1 MKFSKKDVIR
11 AGKNLI
17 DDNLVND
24 QEKFNSTMDVLTYWR
39 DSHLVPLEKSNQLLN
54 RYVHNIDKNA
64 FIAKRI
70 KRLDSI
76 KRKLKRFDKME
87 LKNMQ
92 DIGGI
97 RLVLSSQKQLDTMLK
112 ILTNEMCF
120 YKNNNELIKLDNYI
134 KHPKFDGYRSI
145 HIVGVF
151 QNNDKDDRKIEFQL
165 RTRLQH
171 SWATTLEIIENYKLA
186 AIRGNIT
193 EIKTIAKLTGIIS
206 ESNTAKG
213 VDVSESDIITQ
224 DNLNENADVIS
235 KLAAK
240 LDTVI
245 LASGPIDIL
254 SDGETTIAIDNGDEM
269 MPYITGSGCMLS
281 SIVGSCIGATNP
293 LEGTM
298 LAALLMT
305 IAGEKARSKVD
316 SENAGTGS
324 FRAYLIDY
332 LYKLDGQ
339 TLINKS
345 NIEIL

>member
-1 MKFSKKDVIR
+1 MTNKEKLLQKIPELLNEVKSKNPLTHCITNFVT
-11 AGKNLI
+11 
-17 DDNLVND
+17 VND
-24 QEKFNSTMDVLTYWR
+24 CANAVLAIGASPIMSE
-39 DSHLVPLEKSNQLLN
+39 DIEEVAEVVSIADALVINIGKLSHEQVEAMKISSAQANKINTP
-54 RYVHNIDKNA
+54 VI
-64 FIAKRI
+64 
-70 KRLDSI
+70 LD
-76 KRKLKRFDKME
+76 
-87 LKNMQ
+87 
-92 DIGGI
+92 
-97 RLVLSSQKQLDTMLK
+97 
-112 ILTNEMCF
+112 
-120 YKNNNELIKLDNYI
+120 
-134 KHPKFDGYRSI
+134 P
-145 HIVGVF
+145 VGVG
-151 QNNDKDDRKIEFQL
+151 ISQL
-165 RTRLQH
+165 RNKV
-171 SWATTLEIIENYKLA
+171 TLELIENYKLA

-269 MPYITGSGCMLS
+269 MPNITGSGCMLS

-293 LEGTM
+293 LEGTL
-298 LAALLMT
+298 LAALLMA

-316 SENAGTGS
+316 SENTGTGS

-339 TLINKS
+339 TLISKS

>member
-1 MKFSKKDVIR
+1 MTNKEKLLQKIPELLNEVKSKNPLTHCITNFVT
-11 AGKNLI
+11 
-17 DDNLVND
+17 VND
-24 QEKFNSTMDVLTYWR
+24 CANAVLAIGASPIMSE
-39 DSHLVPLEKSNQLLN
+39 DIEEVAEVVSIADALVINIGKLSHEQVEAMKISSAQANKINTP
-54 RYVHNIDKNA
+54 VI
-64 FIAKRI
+64 
-70 KRLDSI
+70 LD
-76 KRKLKRFDKME
+76 
-87 LKNMQ
+87 
-92 DIGGI
+92 
-97 RLVLSSQKQLDTMLK
+97 
-112 ILTNEMCF
+112 
-120 YKNNNELIKLDNYI
+120 
-134 KHPKFDGYRSI
+134 P
-145 HIVGVF
+145 VGVG
-151 QNNDKDDRKIEFQL
+151 ISQL
-165 RTRLQH
+165 RNKV
-171 SWATTLEIIENYKLA
+171 TLEIIENYKLA

-213 VDVSESDIITQ
+213 VDVSENDIITQ
-224 DNLNENADVIS
+224 DNLNENADIIS

-316 SENAGTGS
+316 SENAGTGI

>member
-1 MKFSKKDVIR
+1 MTNKEELLQKIPELLNEVKSKNPLTHCITNFVT
-11 AGKNLI
+11 
-17 DDNLVND
+17 VND
-24 QEKFNSTMDVLTYWR
+24 CANAVLAIGASPIMSE
-39 DSHLVPLEKSNQLLN
+39 DIEEVAEVVSIADALINIGKLSHEQVEAMKISSAQANKINTP
-54 RYVHNIDKNA
+54 VI
-64 FIAKRI
+64 
-70 KRLDSI
+70 LD
-76 KRKLKRFDKME
+76 
-87 LKNMQ
+87 
-92 DIGGI
+92 
-97 RLVLSSQKQLDTMLK
+97 
-112 ILTNEMCF
+112 
-120 YKNNNELIKLDNYI
+120 
-134 KHPKFDGYRSI
+134 P
-145 HIVGVF
+145 VGVG
-151 QNNDKDDRKIEFQL
+151 ISQL
-165 RTRLQH
+165 RNKV
-171 SWATTLEIIENYKLA
+171 TLEIIENYKLA

>member
-1 MKFSKKDVIR
+1 MTNKEKLLQKIPELLKEVKSKNPLTHCITNFVT
-11 AGKNLI
+11 
-17 DDNLVND
+17 VND
-24 QEKFNSTMDVLTYWR
+24 CANAVLAIGASPIMSE
-39 DSHLVPLEKSNQLLN
+39 DIEEVAEVVSIADALVINIGKLSHEQVEAMKISSAQANKINTP
-54 RYVHNIDKNA
+54 VI
-64 FIAKRI
+64 
-70 KRLDSI
+70 LD
-76 KRKLKRFDKME
+76 
-87 LKNMQ
+87 
-92 DIGGI
+92 
-97 RLVLSSQKQLDTMLK
+97 
-112 ILTNEMCF
+112 
-120 YKNNNELIKLDNYI
+120 
-134 KHPKFDGYRSI
+134 P
-145 HIVGVF
+145 VGVG
-151 QNNDKDDRKIEFQL
+151 ISQL
-165 RTRLQH
+165 RNKV
-171 SWATTLEIIENYKLA
+171 TLEIIENYKLA

-316 SENAGTGS
+316 SENAGTES

>member
-1 MKFSKKDVIR
+1 MTNKEKLLQKIPELLNEVKSKNPLTHCITTFVT
-11 AGKNLI
+11 
-17 DDNLVND
+17 VND
-24 QEKFNSTMDVLTYWR
+24 CANAVLAIGASPIMSE
-39 DSHLVPLEKSNQLLN
+39 DIEEVAEVVSIADALVINIGKLSHEQVEAMKISSAQANKINTP
-54 RYVHNIDKNA
+54 VI
-64 FIAKRI
+64 
-70 KRLDSI
+70 LD
-76 KRKLKRFDKME
+76 
-87 LKNMQ
+87 
-92 DIGGI
+92 
-97 RLVLSSQKQLDTMLK
+97 
-112 ILTNEMCF
+112 
-120 YKNNNELIKLDNYI
+120 
-134 KHPKFDGYRSI
+134 P
-145 HIVGVF
+145 VGVG
-151 QNNDKDDRKIEFQL
+151 ISQL
-165 RTRLQH
+165 RNKV
-171 SWATTLEIIENYKLA
+171 TLEIIENYKLA

-213 VDVSESDIITQ
+213 VDVSES

-298 LAALLMT
+298 VAALLMT

>member
-1 MKFSKKDVIR
+1 MSEDIEEVAEVVSIADALVINIGKLSHEQVEAMKISSAQANKINTPVI
-11 AGKNLI
+11 
-17 DDNLVND
+17 
-24 QEKFNSTMDVLTYWR
+24 
-39 DSHLVPLEKSNQLLN
+39 
-54 RYVHNIDKNA
+54 
-64 FIAKRI
+64 
-70 KRLDSI
+70 LD
-76 KRKLKRFDKME
+76 
-87 LKNMQ
+87 
-92 DIGGI
+92 
-97 RLVLSSQKQLDTMLK
+97 
-112 ILTNEMCF
+112 
-120 YKNNNELIKLDNYI
+120 
-134 KHPKFDGYRSI
+134 P
-145 HIVGVF
+145 VGVG
-151 QNNDKDDRKIEFQL
+151 ISQL
-165 RTRLQH
+165 RNKV
-171 SWATTLEIIENYKLA
+171 TLELIENYKLA

-269 MPYITGSGCMLS
+269 MPHITGSGCMLS

-345 NIEIL
+345 NIEILWIT

>member
-1 MKFSKKDVIR
+1 MKISSAQANKINTPVI
-11 AGKNLI
+11 
-17 DDNLVND
+17 
-24 QEKFNSTMDVLTYWR
+24 
-39 DSHLVPLEKSNQLLN
+39 
-54 RYVHNIDKNA
+54 
-64 FIAKRI
+64 
-70 KRLDSI
+70 LD
-76 KRKLKRFDKME
+76 
-87 LKNMQ
+87 
-92 DIGGI
+92 
-97 RLVLSSQKQLDTMLK
+97 
-112 ILTNEMCF
+112 
-120 YKNNNELIKLDNYI
+120 
-134 KHPKFDGYRSI
+134 P
-145 HIVGVF
+145 VGVG
-151 QNNDKDDRKIEFQL
+151 ISQL
-165 RTRLQH
+165 RNKV
-171 SWATTLEIIENYKLA
+171 TLEIIENYKLA

-298 LAALLMT
+298 VAALLMT

>member
-1 MKFSKKDVIR
+1 MTNKEKLLQKIPELLNEVKSKNPLTHCITNFVT
-11 AGKNLI
+11 
-17 DDNLVND
+17 VND
-24 QEKFNSTMDVLTYWR
+24 CANAVLAIGASPIMSE
-39 DSHLVPLEKSNQLLN
+39 DIEEVAEVVSIADALIINIGKLSHEQVEAMKISSAQANKINTP
-54 RYVHNIDKNA
+54 VI
-64 FIAKRI
+64 
-70 KRLDSI
+70 LD
-76 KRKLKRFDKME
+76 
-87 LKNMQ
+87 
-92 DIGGI
+92 
-97 RLVLSSQKQLDTMLK
+97 
-112 ILTNEMCF
+112 
-120 YKNNNELIKLDNYI
+120 
-134 KHPKFDGYRSI
+134 P
-145 HIVGVF
+145 VGVG
-151 QNNDKDDRKIEFQL
+151 ISQL
-165 RTRLQH
+165 RNKV
-171 SWATTLEIIENYKLA
+171 TLEIIENYKLA

-316 SENAGTGS
+316 SENTGTGS

>member
-1 MKFSKKDVIR
+1 MTNKENLLKKIPQLLEEV
-11 AGKNLI
+11 KNKNPLTHCI
-17 DDNLVND
+17 TNFVTVND
-24 QEKFNSTMDVLTYWR
+24 CANAVLAIGASPFMSEDIEEVEEVVTMADALVINIGKLSPNQVEAMKVSSAQANKTSTPIVL
-39 DSHLVPLEKSNQLLN
+39 DP
-54 RYVHNIDKNA
+54 
-64 FIAKRI
+64 
-70 KRLDSI
+70 
-76 KRKLKRFDKME
+76 
-87 LKNMQ
+87 
-92 DIGGI
+92 
-97 RLVLSSQKQLDTMLK
+97 
-112 ILTNEMCF
+112 
-120 YKNNNELIKLDNYI
+120 
-134 KHPKFDGYRSI
+134 
-145 HIVGVF
+145 VGVGTT
-151 QNNDKDDRKIEFQL
+151 KL
-165 RTRLQH
+165 RNRV
-171 SWATTLEIIENYKLA
+171 TLELIENYKLA

-213 VDVSESDIITQ
+213 VDVSANDIITK
-224 DNLNENADVIS
+224 DNLNANAEIIS

-269 MPYITGSGCMLS
+269 MPQITGSGCMLS

-293 LEGTM
+293 LEGAL
-298 LAALLMT
+298 LAGLLMT
-305 IAGEKARSKVD
+305 IAGQKARSKVD

-332 LYKLDGQ
+332 LYKLDGE

>member
-1 MKFSKKDVIR
+1 MTNKEKLLQKIPELLNEVKSKNPLTHCITNFVT
-11 AGKNLI
+11 
-17 DDNLVND
+17 VND
-24 QEKFNSTMDVLTYWR
+24 CANAVLAIGASPIMSE
-39 DSHLVPLEKSNQLLN
+39 DIEEVAEVVSIADALVINIGKLSHEQVEAMKISSAQANKINTP
-54 RYVHNIDKNA
+54 VI
-64 FIAKRI
+64 
-70 KRLDSI
+70 LD
-76 KRKLKRFDKME
+76 
-87 LKNMQ
+87 
-92 DIGGI
+92 
-97 RLVLSSQKQLDTMLK
+97 
-112 ILTNEMCF
+112 
-120 YKNNNELIKLDNYI
+120 
-134 KHPKFDGYRSI
+134 P
-145 HIVGVF
+145 VGVG
-151 QNNDKDDRKIEFQL
+151 ISQL
-165 RTRLQH
+165 RNKV
-171 SWATTLEIIENYKLA
+171 TLEIIENYKLA

-316 SENAGTGS
+316 SENVGTGS

>member
-1 MKFSKKDVIR
+1 MTNKEELLQKIPELLNEVKSKNPLTHCITNFVT
-11 AGKNLI
+11 
-17 DDNLVND
+17 VND
-24 QEKFNSTMDVLTYWR
+24 CANAVLAIGASPIMSE
-39 DSHLVPLEKSNQLLN
+39 DIEEVAEVVSIADALVINIGKLSHEQVEAMKISSAQANKINTP
-54 RYVHNIDKNA
+54 VI
-64 FIAKRI
+64 
-70 KRLDSI
+70 LD
-76 KRKLKRFDKME
+76 
-87 LKNMQ
+87 
-92 DIGGI
+92 
-97 RLVLSSQKQLDTMLK
+97 
-112 ILTNEMCF
+112 
-120 YKNNNELIKLDNYI
+120 
-134 KHPKFDGYRSI
+134 P
-145 HIVGVF
+145 VGVG
-151 QNNDKDDRKIEFQL
+151 ISQL
-165 RTRLQH
+165 RNKV
-171 SWATTLEIIENYKLA
+171 TLEIIENYKLA

-316 SENAGTGS
+316 SENAGTES

>member
-1 MKFSKKDVIR
+1 MTNKEELLQKIPELLNEVKSKNPLTHCITNFVT
-11 AGKNLI
+11 
-17 DDNLVND
+17 VND
-24 QEKFNSTMDVLTYWR
+24 CANAVLAIGASPIMSE
-39 DSHLVPLEKSNQLLN
+39 DIEEVAEVVSIADALVINIGKLSHEQVEAMKISSAQANKINTP
-54 RYVHNIDKNA
+54 VI
-64 FIAKRI
+64 
-70 KRLDSI
+70 LD
-76 KRKLKRFDKME
+76 
-87 LKNMQ
+87 
-92 DIGGI
+92 
-97 RLVLSSQKQLDTMLK
+97 
-112 ILTNEMCF
+112 
-120 YKNNNELIKLDNYI
+120 
-134 KHPKFDGYRSI
+134 P
-145 HIVGVF
+145 VGVG
-151 QNNDKDDRKIEFQL
+151 ISQL
-165 RTRLQH
+165 RNKV
-171 SWATTLEIIENYKLA
+171 TLEIIENYKLA

-316 SENAGTGS
+316 SENAGTGI

>member
-1 MKFSKKDVIR
+1 MTNKEKLLQKIPELLNEVKSKNPLTHCITNFVT
-11 AGKNLI
+11 
-17 DDNLVND
+17 VND
-24 QEKFNSTMDVLTYWR
+24 CANAVLAIGASPIMSE
-39 DSHLVPLEKSNQLLN
+39 DIEEVAEVVSIADALVINIGKLSHEQVEAMKISSAQANKINTP
-54 RYVHNIDKNA
+54 VI
-64 FIAKRI
+64 
-70 KRLDSI
+70 LD
-76 KRKLKRFDKME
+76 
-87 LKNMQ
+87 
-92 DIGGI
+92 
-97 RLVLSSQKQLDTMLK
+97 
-112 ILTNEMCF
+112 
-120 YKNNNELIKLDNYI
+120 
-134 KHPKFDGYRSI
+134 P
-145 HIVGVF
+145 VGVG
-151 QNNDKDDRKIEFQL
+151 ISQL
-165 RTRLQH
+165 RNKV
-171 SWATTLEIIENYKLA
+171 TLELIENYKLA

-293 LEGTM
+293 LEGTL
-298 LAALLMT
+298 LAALLMA
-305 IAGEKARSKVD
+305 ISGEKARSKVD
-316 SENAGTGS
+316 NENAGTGS

>member
-1 MKFSKKDVIR
+1 MTNKEKLLQKIPELLNEVKSKNPLTHCITNFVT
-11 AGKNLI
+11 
-17 DDNLVND
+17 VND
-24 QEKFNSTMDVLTYWR
+24 CANAVLAIGASPIMSE
-39 DSHLVPLEKSNQLLN
+39 DIEEVAEVVSIADALVINIGKLSHEQVEAMKISSAQANKINTP
-54 RYVHNIDKNA
+54 VI
-64 FIAKRI
+64 
-70 KRLDSI
+70 LD
-76 KRKLKRFDKME
+76 
-87 LKNMQ
+87 
-92 DIGGI
+92 
-97 RLVLSSQKQLDTMLK
+97 
-112 ILTNEMCF
+112 
-120 YKNNNELIKLDNYI
+120 
-134 KHPKFDGYRSI
+134 P
-145 HIVGVF
+145 VGVG
-151 QNNDKDDRKIEFQL
+151 ISQL
-165 RTRLQH
+165 RNKV
-171 SWATTLEIIENYKLA
+171 TLELIENYKLA

-254 SDGETTIAIDNGDEM
+254 SDSETTIAIDNGDEM

-293 LEGTM
+293 LEGTL
-298 LAALLMT
+298 LAALLMA
-305 IAGEKARSKVD
+305 ISGEKARSKVD
-316 SENAGTGS
+316 NENAGTGS